1 MKKINTVILVFLS
14 LYSFSQTYT
23 TGTLTLCGNPVLAMT
38 AQLDIGTNVTLTI
51 TGPST
56 RWFALGFN
64 ASGVSGMVM
73 GTDVVSVL
81 NAGTLTS
88 FDQYLASSY
97 TMPHTDTQQD
107 WTITSDQV
115 AGGVRTVIA
124 TRALSTG
131 DPNDYT
137 FTAAEGTLS
146 LIWAM
151 ANQNIF
157 WYAYHG
163 NELRGI
169 TTATLTLAPVTET
182 LEEVET
188 PLLIPSVVQQ
198 GFEMVLPEWKWNL
211 WDYNGRLV
219 LAVEPSTLRLRMDVT
234 PGMYLLR
241 SSSKAIKIIVID

>member
-1 MKKINTVILVFLS
+1 MKQINTFFFILLS
-14 LYSFSQTYT
+14 FYSFSQTYT
-23 TGTLTLCGNPVLAMT
+23 TGTVTLCGNPGLPMT
-38 AQLDIGTNVTLTI
+38 AQLDISTNVTLTF

-64 ASGVSGMVM
+64 TTGMAI

-81 NAGTLTS
+81 NAGTLYS
-88 FDQYLASSY
+88 FDQYFAVPGNAPY
-97 TMPHTDTQQD
+97 TDAQQD

-115 AGGVRTVIA
+115 TGSVRTVIA

-137 FTAAEGTLS
+137 FTAAEGTLP

-163 NELRGI
+163 SELRGI
-169 TTATLTLAPVTET
+169 TTATLTLAPVTES

-188 PLLIPSVVQQ
+188 PLLIPTVVQQ
-198 GFEMVLPEWKWNL
+198 GFELVLPEGKWNL
-211 WDYNGRLV
+211 LDYNGLSILKV
-219 LAVEPSTLRLRMDVT
+219 NPSTNSLRMDVA
-234 PGMYLLR
+234 PGFYLLQ
-241 SSSKAIKIIVID
+241 SSRKAIKIIVID